1 MLLPF
6 LAAVVLPYQAPDLA
20 IVNAKIWTDGKIQEA
35 DCLTVS
41 KGRIT
46 FLGGLSGL
54 RLGKSTKVVDASVIH
69 GQWRATKIEG
79 TLHESA
85 PASGCVT
92 ATIDWTFA
100 GFIQT

>member
-1 MLLPF
+1 
-6 LAAVVLPYQAPDLA
+6 VV
-20 IVNAKIWTDGKIQEA
+20 E
-35 DCLTVS
+35 
-41 KGRIT
+41 
-46 FLGGLSGL
+46 
-54 RLGKSTKVVDASVIH
+54 ASVIH